1 VAALL
6 HAWRA
11 SERPVII
18 FATIPRSRASHYRP
32 RQPGNEFKPE
42 AQPLPGETVI
52 AKRTNSAFIGT
63 DLEARLRAA
72 RQSVLVIAGVIT
84 NNSVEATVRMAGNL
98 GFNTF
103 LVEDGCFTFA
113 RKDFAGRLRPAA
125 EVHAM
130 SLANLDGEYC
140 MVTRT
145 ADVLAALGTGRQAPS
160 GGIAWQLLEC
170 LLDTGGYATP
180 RRTIHF
186 GADISGM
193 TPGKNGAARFFGAGG
208 FVRAVRSGLQTRW
221 SR

>member
-1 VAALL
+1 MVRRLPSPLPQDAVLIVIDLQRAIDHPSWGQRNNLDAERNVAALL

-11 SERPVII
+11 SERPVYHIRHDS
-18 FATIPRSRASHYRP
+18 TEPASHYRP
-32 RQPGNEFKPE
+32 GQPGNEFKPE

-145 ADVLAALGTGRQAPS
+145 ADVLAVLGQSRKRP
-160 GGIAWQLLEC
+160 L
-170 LLDTGGYATP
+170 
-180 RRTIHF
+180 
-186 GADISGM
+186 GAS
-193 TPGKNGAARFFGAGG
+193 PG
-208 FVRAVRSGLQTRW
+208 SC
-221 SR
+221 